1 VPLRFHFP
9 YWLLKRGE
17 MATDEGLPQ
26 LGFGDPLTRRS
37 MITRSGITLAM
48 LSPTLAAL
56 AGCGDD
62 DDGGGGGG
70 SGGSIEEITWILPTA
85 PPSLDLAQHFNGT
98 NGMPAQYL
106 MAETLVSF
114 APDLELVPI
123 LAESIDT
130 PDPSTFVY
138 TLRKGVRFHDGSP
151 MTVED
156 VIFSIEHA
164 GAKDSQVSYYFTN
177 LKSVEQ
183 TGEREVTLKVK
194 EPTLTFRYAPIYAPI
209 IPKAFADAKGKKLG
223 KPNGLNYVGT
233 GPYKLERFDER
244 ALVVVR
250 NDKYWGDA
258 PPVESV
264 SFSYVEDPQTQAL
277 SLRSGEVDGMYDIS
291 PPDADQFEKMPDV
304 ELLSAPGLIVWFLAF
319 NVQAEPWSDIHVR
332 RAFAHAYNQQGV
344 IQAAL
349 GGHARPATAMVPDN
363 EWAGLLSDSE
373 VEELYASLPAY
384 PYDLEKAKAELAQS
398 SVPDGFKAKV
408 QAPDGS
414 DYVVDALLAL
424 AADLKKIGVELEVT
438 SVPQQKWLDDA
449 YSHENLGI
457 TCHAWGPDYPDASN
471 YLDISYSSG
480 QAVADGYNFAQYK
493 NPEVDRLIEEQSVEL
508 DTAKRAELLS
518 ELLRV
523 SQEDLP
529 YLSLWWEDE
538 TAVVNRAYRLND
550 FSAFSP
556 HSTQWAAD
564 ITRA

>member
-1 VPLRFHFP
+1 
-9 YWLLKRGE
+9 
-17 MATDEGLPQ
+17 MATDEGVPQ
-26 LGFGDPLTRRS
+26 LGFGEPLTRRS
-37 MITRSGITLAM
+37 MITRSGMTLVM
-48 LSPTLAAL
+48 LSPTLAAI
-56 AGCGDD
+56 AGCGSDD
-62 DDGGGGGG
+62 DGG
-70 SGGSIEEITWILPTA
+70 SGGSIEELTWVLPTA
-85 PPSLDLAQHFNGT
+85 PPSLDLSKHFNGVH
-98 NGMPAQYL
+98 MPAQYL
-106 MAETLVSF
+106 MQETLVSF
-114 APDLELVPI
+114 SPDLGLVPI
-123 LAESIDT
+123 LAESVDT

-164 GAKDSQVSYYFTN
+164 AAKDSQVSYYFTN

-183 TGEREVTLKVK
+183 TGEREVTLKIK

-209 IPKAFADAKGKKLG
+209 IPKAFAQAKGKKLG
-223 KPNGLNYVGT
+223 KPNGLNWVGT
-233 GPYKLERFDER
+233 GPFKLERFDER

-258 PPVESV
+258 PQVGSV
-264 SFSYVEDPQTQAL
+264 SFSYIEDPQTQAL
-277 SLRSGEVDGMYDIS
+277 SLRSGEVDGIYDIS
-291 PPDADQFEKMPDV
+291 PPDADQFTKMPNA

-349 GGHARPATAMVPDN
+349 SGHARPATAMVPDN
-363 EWAGLLSDSE
+363 EWAGLLSDAE
-373 VEELYASLPAY
+373 VKELYASLGEY
-384 PYDLEKAKAELAQS
+384 PYDLERAKAELAQS
-398 SVPDGFKAKV
+398 SVPEGFKARV

-424 AADLKKIGVELEVT
+424 AGDLKKIGVELEVT
-438 SVPQQKWLDDA
+438 SVPHQKWLDDA

-471 YLDISYSSG
+471 YLQISYESG
-480 QAVADGYNFAQYK
+480 QAVANGYNFAHYK
-493 NPEVDRLIEEQSVEL
+493 NATVDRMIAEQSVEL
-508 DTAKRAELLS
+508 DTAKRAAILS
-518 ELLRV
+518 ELLRI

-538 TAVVNRAYRLND
+538 TAVLNRDFKLEG
-550 FSAFSP
+550 FSAFSA
-556 HSTQWAAD
+556 STGPWAAQ
-564 ITRA
+564 ITKA